1 MTYVGAPKR
10 FLCHRSNKLCPG
22 VVEKSVFHDR
32 GAAHSLLAGRQRGI
46 AAHTVSQSINIVIDR
61 CLVESS
67 PATRTGFI
75 IRAAAAAA
83 TGVVPIT
90 DAAMSQTIDL
100 AKSTQPQ
107 PQLAHP
113 ATS

>member
-1 MTYVGAPKR
+1 MSGSSGKVS
-10 FLCHRSNKLCPG
+10 LSRS
-22 VVEKSVFHDR
+22 R
-32 GAAHSLLAGRQRGI
+32 RI
-46 AAHTVSQSINIVIDR
+46 ALTTCWKTQSINIVIDR

-75 IRAAAAAA
+75 IRAAAAAAA

-113 ATS
+113 ATA